1 MTILG
6 IESSCDECAVA
17 VVADGRRL
25 IGQVVATQIE
35 YHRPYSGVVPEIASR
50 KHTEWIESV
59 YRGCL
64 DESGIDQKDLDGIAV
79 SCRPGLVGSLL
90 VGVSFAKALAYAL
103 DLPLIGVDHIIAH
116 LYAPHLE
123 HHIEYPFLGV
133 LLSGGH
139 TLIAR
144 VGGYDD
150 VEVVGATIDDAVGEA
165 FDKVAG
171 YFELGYPGGV
181 EIDKHARRGDARAY
195 RFPAPRLHKG
205 DHPFDLS
212 YSGLKTAVVNQREQ
226 FRDSAYEA
234 TIENIC
240 ASFEKAAIDMLVS
253 RVLKAAEHFGLNTV
267 VAGGG
272 VAANTYFR
280 EALTQHTG
288 LQVVL
293 PSLALCTD
301 NGAMVAALGYEY
313 LSRGLTSGL
322 DLDVSA
328 RTPGYRR
335 TYP

>member
-17 VVADGRRL
+17 IVADGRRL

-59 YRGCL
+59 YRRCL
-64 DESGIDQKDLDGIAV
+64 DESGVRQNELDGIAV
-79 SCRPGLVGSLL
+79 TCRPGLVGSLL

-103 DLPLIGVDHIIAH
+103 DLPLIGVDHILAH

-123 HHIEYPFLGV
+123 HELEYPFLGV

-165 FDKVAG
+165 FDKIAG

-181 EIDKHARRGDARAY
+181 EIDKRARRGDPRAY

-205 DHPFDLS
+205 DHPFDVS

-226 FRDSAYEA
+226 FRDASCDAS
-234 TIENIC
+234 IENIC
-240 ASFEKAAIDMLVS
+240 ASFERAAVDMLVS
-253 RVLKAAEHFGLNTV
+253 RVAKAAERYGLQTV

-280 EALTQHTG
+280 EALAHDTG
-288 LQVVL
+288 LKVVL
-293 PSLALCTD
+293 PSLGLCTD
-301 NGAMVAALGYEY
+301 NGAMVAALGYEH
-313 LSRGLTSGL
+313 LSRGRCSGL

-335 TYP
+335 AYP